1 MVPTQD
7 FEQVVDVA
15 VEVLGATLELRDA
28 YTSRHQERVAELAHA
43 LALELGLDTDVA
55 NGVGVAGRVH
65 DVGKHG
71 VPTELLMAAR
81 PLTTAETEVVRAH
94 VHHGTVI
101 LASIPFPWPVAEMVL
116 HHHERLDGSGYPSG
130 LRGDDIGLG
139 GRIVGVADVV
149 EAMSS
154 HRPYRAA
161 PGIPV
166 ALEKLEEEGGIRYDA
181 EVADACLRLFRRR
194 RFAFTHPPI

>member
-1 MVPTQD
+1 MRTED
-7 FEQVVDVA
+7 FGEVVQVA

-28 YTSRHQERVAELAHA
+28 YTSRHQERVAELAYA
-43 LALELGLDTDVA
+43 LAVELGLDADAA
-55 NGVGVAGRVH
+55 NGVGIAGRVH

-71 VPTELLMAAR
+71 VPAELLMAAR
-81 PLTTAETEVVRAH
+81 PLTSAETEVVRAH
-94 VHHGTVI
+94 VGLGTSI
-101 LASIPFPWPVAEMVL
+101 LANIPFPWPVAEMVL

-154 HRPYRAA
+154 HRPYRPA
-161 PGIPV
+161 PGIPT
-166 ALEKLEEEGGIRYDA
+166 ALSKLEEERGSRYDRD
-181 EVADACLRLFRRR
+181 VADACLRLFRRR
-194 RFAFTHPPI
+194 GFEFTHAPV